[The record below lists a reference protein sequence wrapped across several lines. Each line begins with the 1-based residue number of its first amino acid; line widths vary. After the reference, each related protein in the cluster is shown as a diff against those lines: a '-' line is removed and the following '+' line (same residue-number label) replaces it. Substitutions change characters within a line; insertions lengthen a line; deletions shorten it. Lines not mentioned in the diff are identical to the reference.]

1 MIVFKIYMTALA
13 VMMALMLPTIFSYTY
28 TCKMEKILTALFGV
42 WVCSGL
48 LYLLASVVVVMWKE
62 L

>member
-13 VMMALMLPTIFSYTY
+13 VMMALMLPTTLSYTY
-28 TCKMEKILTALFGV
+28 TRKMEKILTALFGV
-42 WVCSGL
+42 WLCSGFV
-48 LYLLASVVVVMWKE
+48 YVLAFIVVTMWKE

>member
-28 TCKMEKILTALFGV
+28 TRKMEKILTALFGV
-42 WVCSGL
+42 WVCSGF
-48 LYLLASVVVVMWKE
+48 LYLLASVVVVMWTE
-62 L
+62 M

>member
-1 MIVFKIYMTALA
+1 MIAFKIYMTALA
-13 VMMALMLPTIFSYTY
+13 VMIALMIPTVFSYTY
-28 TCKMEKILTALFGV
+28 AYKMEKILTALFGV
-42 WVCSGL
+42 WVYSGF

>member
-13 VMMALMLPTIFSYTY
+13 VIMILMLPTTLSYTY
-28 TCKMEKILTALFGV
+28 TRKMEKILTALFGV
-42 WVCSGL
+42 WLCSGFM
-48 LYLLASVVVVMWKE
+48 YVLAFIVVIMWKE

>member
-1 MIVFKIYMTALA
+1 MIAFKIYMTALA
-13 VMMALMLPTIFSYTY
+13 VMMALMLPTLLSYTY
-28 TCKMEKILTALFGV
+28 TRKMEKILTTLFGV